1 MNSKIKKFRFNTN
14 VYYEDTDAGGI
25 VYHTS
30 YLKFAERART
40 ELLKKIYPEL
50 LETLKETDFFFVLKN
65 IQVDFLKPCYLF
77 DELLI
82 ETSVL
87 EIKKTYVRM
96 NQIIKRKNLITCD
109 IFLTLVWLNKTKKK
123 PSKMS
128 ENLISRFKGL

>member
-1 MNSKIKKFRFNTN
+1 MNLKIKKFKFNAN

-50 LETLKETDFFFVLKN
+50 LETLKEANFFFVLKK
-65 IQVDFLKPCYLF
+65 IQVDFFKPCYLF
-77 DELLI
+77 DKLLV

-87 EIKKTYVRM
+87 NIKRTHLQM
-96 NQIIKRKNLITCD
+96 HQIIKRNNVKSCD
-109 IFLTLVWLNKTKKK
+109 IFLTLVWLNKIKNK

-128 ENLISRFKGL
+128 ENLISRFKNL

>member
-1 MNSKIKKFRFNTN
+1 MNSKLKKFKFNTN

-50 LETLKETDFFFVLKN
+50 LETLKEADYFFVLKN

-77 DELLI
+77 DELLV

-87 EIKKTYVRM
+87 EIKKTHVKM

>member
-1 MNSKIKKFRFNTN
+1 MNSKLKKFKFNTN

-50 LETLKETDFFFVLKN
+50 LETLKEADYFFVLKN
-65 IQVDFLKPCYLF
+65 IQVEFLKPCYLF
-77 DELLI
+77 DELLV

-87 EIKKTYVRM
+87 EIKKTHVKM